1 MADTDN
7 LLPAELSI
15 NAQDQLQFA
24 PEFQTM
30 LGQISEAVN
39 HASNLA
45 TVQTSGD
52 LSQLDENDLETTIN
66 DLSQAQSVARNVTKV
81 RRALKK
87 YLKGRENNIV
97 DQFDTAV
104 NNAHFK
110 ELASFD
116 AQAKQLKKDLSA
128 YRINQRWSQLKSTFD
143 MNIDNY
149 PIIKQLAP
157 ALANFDLFKM
167 RHPKLVTGAKS
178 WKFGDKQLTTINQDL
193 YNMSECLTDL
203 QNDQTLQPGYKNSV
217 LQSFIANPDPTEYY
231 KIKDQMINQQK
242 QDAILQAQRAKEEQE
257 RQAQMAREAQARK
270 EAEEKARLA
279 TQAHLAAQQAQNE
292 QQRQQYEQQSN
303 QYSQQAMNVSSN
315 LQQVLAQKAQEAAKA
330 SQAQQQQQSQ
340 TDKVRSWL
348 SNLVMVN
355 ITKYGNLATD
365 NRQKVRL
372 LYDLMHALDNPS
384 SRFNEFLNTAKD
396 INEKNELIVITMIQ
410 VATV

>member
-157 ALANFDLFKM
+157 TLANFDLFKM

-303 QYSQQAMNVSSN
+303 QYSQQAMAASQE
-315 LQQVLAQKAQEAAKA
+315 LQQAVAQNNQRIAQENAIK
-330 SQAQQQQQSQ
+330 QQQQ
-340 TDKVRSWL
+340 TDIDRARAWL
-348 SNLVMVN
+348 SNFVMAN
-355 ITKYGNLATD
+355 YTKYGYLHTNNA
-365 NRQKVRL
+365 QKVRL

-384 SRFNEFLNTAKD
+384 SRFNEFLKTAPTTDDRNK
-396 INEKNELIVITMIQ
+396 LIVFVMSQ
-410 VATV
+410 VADV